1 VVPDLVPAEKLQ
13 PAAAL
18 ETIAFGVAGIGGPAI
33 GGILIPVIGAPR
45 VLIVDACTFLA
56 FAVALSLIR
65 TKFSRAAQPP
75 GAADP
80 EFLGYDRSG
89 WGVYK
94 GGAPVKSS
102 GGWRP
107 VMSML
112 RKDTALL
119 AITAGFALFNC
130 TGGMIRVTIPWLAHD
145 ALPGGA
151 RTLGLLLG
159 MASGANLV
167 GSLIAGT
174 IKPADHQLRRIGIL
188 QILAGSSLF
197 LLLIVKTPVIIA
209 GLMLCNALSS
219 PMTVSAQV
227 VRLVRIP
234 AELRGRSMTF
244 IRTLMNGTLPLGSAI
259 AAPLLGGGAY
269 GPLVVIMA
277 LTAALPGVGMAVM
290 FRRASFGKEL
300 GVVPPA
306 AATPEVASA
315 EPGAA

>member
-1 VVPDLVPAEKLQ
+1 
-13 PAAAL
+13 
-18 ETIAFGVAGIGGPAI
+18 
-33 GGILIPVIGAPR
+33 
-45 VLIVDACTFLA
+45 
-56 FAVALSLIR
+56 
-65 TKFSRAAQPP
+65 
-75 GAADP
+75 
-80 EFLGYDRSG
+80 
-89 WGVYK
+89 
-94 GGAPVKSS
+94 
-102 GGWRP
+102 
-107 VMSML
+107 
-112 RKDTALL
+112 
-119 AITAGFALFNC
+119 
-130 TGGMIRVTIPWLAHD
+130 
-145 ALPGGA
+145 
-151 RTLGLLLG
+151 
-159 MASGANLV
+159 
-167 GSLIAGT
+167 
-174 IKPADHQLRRIGIL
+174 
-188 QILAGSSLF
+188 GSSLF
-197 LLLIVKTPVIIA
+197 LLLIVKLPVIIA
-209 GLMLCNALSS
+209 GLMLCHALSS